1 MKVIDFNG
9 KTLDKEVIQVFYEK
23 DDQSDSTILI
33 RKGIGSD
40 DISGDYNTYN
50 EKTQLDINKNQIM
63 EQGND
68 GKVMLATW
76 TDAGYTYSV
85 STPGL
90 SESEMENIIQQIE

>member
-1 MKVIDFNG
+1 MIQ
-9 KTLDKEVIQVFYEK
+9 TLDKEVIQVFYEK

-40 DISGDYNTYN
+40 DVSGDYNTYN